1 MQVRVVVMTEQMQLT
16 HCHRASLL
24 HWPTDCPLD
33 CPTCRVAES
42 AEVAAAKEAKMNPYQ
57 LEWKEHGSLLYLV
70 SRHGRLAFEWAAAG
84 QSLIRSHSHL
94 EC

>member
-1 MQVRVVVMTEQMQLT
+1 MTGSSLRLT
-16 HCHRASLL
+16 L
-24 HWPTDCPLD
+24 HWLADWS
-33 CPTCRVAES
+33 TCRVAES

-70 SRHGRLAFEWAAAG
+70 SPHGRLAFEWAARPG
-84 QSLIRSHSHL
+84 QSLIRTHSHL